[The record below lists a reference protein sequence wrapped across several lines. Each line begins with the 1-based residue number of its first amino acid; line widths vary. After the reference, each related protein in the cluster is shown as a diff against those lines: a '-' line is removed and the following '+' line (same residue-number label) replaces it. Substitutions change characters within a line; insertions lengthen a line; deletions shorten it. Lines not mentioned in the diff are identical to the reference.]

1 MMTFTFYNPGILID
15 EDLELILEGKYP
27 GDPKKGYAPAYNF
40 IMSQTGKRKEIGRLQ
55 FRVANTERI
64 VMYIGHIGYRVYP
77 KYQGNRYAAR
87 SCQLILPL
95 ARQHDLNPLWITCNP
110 DNLPSVRTCE
120 IIGAEM
126 IEIVDVPEDMDMYKQ
141 GDRQKCRYRL
151 DL

>member
-27 GDPKKGYAPAYNF
+27 GDPEKGLAPAYNF
-40 IMSQTGKRKEIGRLQ
+40 IMSLVGKRKEIGRLQ
-55 FRVANTERI
+55 LRIANTERI
-64 VMYIGHIGYRVYP
+64 VMYVGHIGYRVYP

-87 SCQLILPL
+87 ACQLILPL

-126 IEIVDVPEDMDMYKQ
+126 IEIVDVPKDMDMYLQ

-151 DL
+151 DI